1 MSFSRAKCRVLH
13 YGHNNPRQPYRLGE
27 EWLESCLM
35 ERDLGVLLDSQLN
48 MSQQYAQ
55 VAKKATGILAC
66 IRNGAVSRTR
76 EVILPL
82 YAALVR
88 PHLKY
93 SVQFWA
99 LQYRKDIEV
108 LEQVH
113 RRVTGL
119 VKGLVNMSCEERLR
133 ELGLFSL
140 GKRRLRGDLIALFKY
155 LKGDCSESG
164 AGLFS
169 LLTGDGMRG
178 NGLKLCQG
186 RFRLNIRKNNCTE
199 RVVKHRNT
207 LPREV
212 VESPSLDVSSK
223 TIKNRLDVVL
233 RDIIERR
240 VVKSKC
246 SMLRLPLDTRKT
258 KYFCLH

>member
-1 MSFSRAKCRVLH
+1 M
-13 YGHNNPRQPYRLGE
+13 
-27 EWLESCLM
+27 
-35 ERDLGVLLDSQLN
+35 
-48 MSQQYAQ
+48 
-55 VAKKATGILAC
+55 
-66 IRNGAVSRTR
+66 
-76 EVILPL
+76 
-82 YAALVR
+82 
-88 PHLKY
+88 
-93 SVQFWA
+93 
-99 LQYRKDIEV
+99 
-108 LEQVH
+108 LEQVQ
-113 RRVTGL
+113 RRARSL
-119 VKGLVNMSCEERLR
+119 VKGLENMPYEEQLE

-169 LLTGDGMRG
+169 LLTGDGKRG

-223 TIKNRLDVVL
+223 TIKNGLDVVL

-240 VVKSKC
+240 VVKSEC
-246 SMLRLPLDTRKT
+246 SMLRLQSDLMIFKAFSNLSNSMIPDCRAKRALKRERLFKETLRGEEGRRSATTTAQPTSTATWAEAEAIQQPRK
-258 KYFCLH
+258 

>member
-1 MSFSRAKCRVLH
+1 
-13 YGHNNPRQPYRLGE
+13 
-27 EWLESCLM
+27 M
-35 ERDLGVLLDSQLN
+35 ERRAGLGRNPAPVLN
-48 MSQQYAQ
+48 
-55 VAKKATGILAC
+55 TGEA
-66 IRNGAVSRTR
+66 
-76 EVILPL
+76 
-82 YAALVR
+82 
-88 PHLKY
+88 HLEY
-93 SVQFWA
+93 CVQFGA
-99 LQYRKDIEV
+99 PQYRKDTEV
-108 LEQVH
+108 LEQVQ
-113 RRVTGL
+113 RRARSL
-119 VKGLVNMSCEERLR
+119 VKGLENMPYEEQLE

-212 VESPSLDVSSK
+212 VESPSLDEF
-223 TIKNRLDVVL
+223 KNCLDV
-233 RDIIERR
+233 I
-240 VVKSKC
+240 
-246 SMLRLPLDTRKT
+246 
-258 KYFCLH
+258 